1 MNFYMSFGLVNF
13 AIHLQQATGPSFTT
27 LQRKNKESSKQKGS
41 YIIFKAKPECFQYLF
56 FLHDLNGG
64 KLNTPPP
71 DPPQFAGA
79 KVTSTQTTPSLN
91 YRKTKSKNPTESEYP
106 KPSEDD
112 NNNNNNAS
120 KRLKD

>member
-1 MNFYMSFGLVNF
+1 MSFGLVNF
-13 AIHLQQATGPSFTT
+13 ATHLQQATGPSFTT

-71 DPPQFAGA
+71 RPPPICGC
-79 KVTSTQTTPSLN
+79 KSYLYSN
-91 YRKTKSKNPTESEYP
+91 YTISQLQENKKQEPHRK
-106 KPSEDD
+106 
-112 NNNNNNAS
+112 
-120 KRLKD
+120 

>member
-1 MNFYMSFGLVNF
+1 MSFGLVNF
-13 AIHLQQATGPSFTT
+13 ATHLQQATGPSFTT

-71 DPPQFAGA
+71 PTPPNLRVQKLPLLKLHHLSTTGKQKARTPQKVNTQNLVKTTTTTTTTTMQA
-79 KVTSTQTTPSLN
+79 K
-91 YRKTKSKNPTESEYP
+91 
-106 KPSEDD
+106 D
-112 NNNNNNAS
+112 
-120 KRLKD
+120 